1 MGLGFFLIPTD
12 FTKCR
17 GPRASPQNVRIQHE
31 TGALSARA
39 RGRRTR
45 GMARSDTSSA
55 HHGNGGLTDHRARSG
70 RRHRQS
76 IPRPPPCLRPDA
88 RDARHASSWR
98 LRALQKTF
106 TDGKRRCDTTEDAQ
120 KRSQSIAGP
129 HGRARTPGR
138 RLFTSMNALRSCPS
152 MDVLRAE
159 RQEIAHCTSLSLSP
173 VHLRTTRVCSVSSSL
188 RVALYSQQP
197 LPLSPAHDDAE
208 RLWPM
213 ASRHA
218 HTRLAVL
225 CLRACARR
233 RWTLCTRWQRVMWHA
248 GTPCRAASTR
258 VNPVRHLRLL
268 PHRHQGGRRAPW
280 SDATRHGGRRA
291 RRGAAPRGPV
301 CSAVHKARLM
311 PAQALVPDWFS
322 RSLGFGDDDH
332 REPQSSRFS

>member
-1 MGLGFFLIPTD
+1 MPGGGP
-12 FTKCR
+12 CR
-17 GPRASPQNVRIQHE
+17 GTVNPSQRPPWRPC
-31 TGALSARA
+31 GG
-39 RGRRTR
+39 RGRLHGRPEPYPTSWSR
-45 GMARSDTSSA
+45 AGLPFRSP
-55 HHGNGGLTDHRARSG
+55 HHHFS
-70 RRHRQS
+70 
-76 IPRPPPCLRPDA
+76 LR
-88 RDARHASSWR
+88 R

-106 TDGKRRCDTTEDAQ
+106 TDGKRRCDSTESAQ

-218 HTRLAVL
+218 HTRPSRPVLPCMCSSSLDAVHP
-225 CLRACARR
+225 
-233 RWTLCTRWQRVMWHA
+233 M
-248 GTPCRAASTR
+248 AASDVACGHATPRR
-258 VNPVRHLRLL
+258 VYARESRSTPTLAPTPPPRRSSSPVE
-268 PHRHQGGRRAPW
+268 RRA
-280 SDATRHGGRRA
+280 T
-291 RRGAAPRGPV
+291 
-301 CSAVHKARLM
+301 AVVE
-311 PAQALVPDWFS
+311 PAV
-322 RSLGFGDDDH
+322 
-332 REPQSSRFS
+332 